1 MICLS
6 GCLQQPEFDADDDD
20 DDEEDHDADEE
31 AAVVHRVDVTLSPD
45 VLDVVRETG
54 RILTFFLFLNACER
68 FRGGGMKSVRH
79 VIGNVHTFTSR
90 FRRDELIRS
99 VCLSVA
105 RCVKLQ
111 IYSVDDH
118 VLCNIHTQCL
128 VLAGCV

>member
-1 MICLS
+1 
-6 GCLQQPEFDADDDD
+6 
-20 DDEEDHDADEE
+20 
-31 AAVVHRVDVTLSPD
+31 
-45 VLDVVRETG
+45 
-54 RILTFFLFLNACER
+54 
-68 FRGGGMKSVRH
+68 MKSVRH

>member
-1 MICLS
+1 
-6 GCLQQPEFDADDDD
+6 
-20 DDEEDHDADEE
+20 
-31 AAVVHRVDVTLSPD
+31 
-45 VLDVVRETG
+45 
-54 RILTFFLFLNACER
+54 
-68 FRGGGMKSVRH
+68 MKSVRH

-118 VLCNIHTQCL
+118 VLCNIHTHNVLFSRAVFRHNSRLSRTHTHTHTQLLPATLLCL
-128 VLAGCV
+128 VSSFSTSPSLFPSQSAGKVI